1 MIWLWRKDSNLR
13 MAALTVRC
21 LTSLATPQKN
31 DEGDKGEIVKRAA
44 VDDTVTSMRITSF
57 PVAVSLSL
65 LPFSIVTW
73 LREQESNLPNV
84 AYETT
89 EPPLLYSRISI

>member
-1 MIWLWRKDSNLR
+1 

-31 DEGDKGEIVKRAA
+31 DEGEKGEIVKRAA
-44 VDDTVTSMRITSF
+44 VDDKITNMRITSF
-57 PVAVSLSL
+57 PVARFAF
-65 LPFSIVTW
+65 PFPFLSIVTW

-89 EPPLLYSRISI
+89 EPPLLYSRINI